1 MKSWR
6 LWDRYGPCRARR
18 CSNSHSPWAVTT
30 HFPRVDDQS
39 KVLSHSEECNM
50 FCCRPDWRSSDAD
63 DAGGIGPGCRRPPMR
78 TAMRCAPPH
87 PFRRPW
93 LLIVGG
99 GRGIARVRVAIAA
112 EPIHVR
118 AEPAREQHAEDRH
131 PHCPPI
137 RRRCWYP
144 PSRPSTVCIA
154 LVWEFP
160 SSSVCKVAL
169 CS

>member
-1 MKSWR
+1 
-6 LWDRYGPCRARR
+6 
-18 CSNSHSPWAVTT
+18 
-30 HFPRVDDQS
+30 
-39 KVLSHSEECNM
+39 M

-137 RRRCWYP
+137 RRRCRCP

-169 CS
+169 DVHEQSSKTLMGCGWLCAEREAKQTGKPAELLDLRTPLPAA